1 MPFINAENA
10 ADLARKS
17 WDARRQAKAAAEQ
30 AEQQKHEQKLLPQD
44 DYIQRRIARVREQ
57 IEMLSD
63 MLDQEE
69 DPNKLDRLASAI
81 DRLDEMERK
90 HAGRPL
96 PGSLKPSQPRQQQ
109 RSATVEPIGP
119 APQSSAVQGH
129 PSAPGP
135 APGQTL
141 T

>member
-17 WDARRQAKAAAEQ
+17 WHARRQAKAAAEQ

-96 PGSLKPSQPRQQQ
+96 PGSLKPSQPKSTQ
-109 RSATVEPIGP
+109 RRDLPDPTPIAP
-119 APQSSAVQGH
+119 AAAPEQGK
-129 PSAPGP
+129 PG
-135 APGQTL
+135 PGQTG
-141 T
+141 